1 MANDDLKGLI
11 DIRRELQHT
20 QDMMHDMAKDMGD
33 RLGAEFM
40 SVLNLSKRLNS
51 QITAAVE
58 AQADQNNLVQTYEK
72 SLKSANELKRQQ
84 LIISEELKRRELTL
98 SVTSKAN
105 YENALRASKVLA
117 ANEKQVL
124 SLREAAS
131 KTGDPVKLA
140 RIQSVIAN
148 LENNIQKKST
158 EIDNALYADKPALMA
173 YFLKQ
178 QKESV
183 KQAIEADKIQRR
195 GIFSLNNM
203 MLKLG
208 ESGDKVWKGLGNGLL
223 KGVGLAGGLSGFFA
237 AMVKSAFDIDA
248 SLTGIAK
255 KSGLSSEATSA
266 MSLEYLNTVQSL
278 NTYNSGL
285 SKALLTHMSM
295 LKAQNEL
302 QESTDQMGLYTQQ
315 NVQSQMFLTKQLDM
329 QADEAAKIN
338 QIALI
343 SSKTTAEVIDLT
355 YEQTAALN
363 KENGT
368 RFRGKE
374 ILAAV
379 AKIEGSLAVNYKNNP
394 KLIAQAVV
402 QAKTLGLSLEQA
414 AKASSS
420 LLDFESSI
428 SNELE
433 AELLT
438 GKQFNLE
445 KARSLALDGKSAEA
459 AREMLK
465 NIVGM
470 AEFEKMNVIA
480 RESVAKAMGMTSDE
494 LSNSLRTQELM
505 KGVSQETL
513 KAIKESGNA
522 SEYNSMLSSA
532 TNAQEMK
539 AAESKVTKQLE
550 FEASMERV
558 KSQLAVLTAGP
569 LLKIVDLIVSATKNT
584 GTLKTILIGTAAI
597 LSAMA
602 ISSMIIAGSMMMAT
616 GGLLGGMSALKS
628 LGILA
633 VAAGIGGGG
642 AAYALSSPKKVNDG
656 LISPTGQIMIS
667 TPEGMIKPNK
677 NDYIG
682 LSTNPD
688 ALFNSGGSGGSNK
701 QERLLSAILDAV
713 KQPSGVYMDTN
724 KVGTSLGMKYS
735 SYA

>member
-1 MANDDLKGLI
+1 
-11 DIRRELQHT
+11 
-20 QDMMHDMAKDMGD
+20 
-33 RLGAEFM
+33 
-40 SVLNLSKRLNS
+40 
-51 QITAAVE
+51 
-58 AQADQNNLVQTYEK
+58 
-72 SLKSANELKRQQ
+72 
-84 LIISEELKRRELTL
+84 
-98 SVTSKAN
+98 
-105 YENALRASKVLA
+105 
-117 ANEKQVL
+117 
-124 SLREAAS
+124 
-131 KTGDPVKLA
+131 
-140 RIQSVIAN
+140 
-148 LENNIQKKST
+148 
-158 EIDNALYADKPALMA
+158 
-173 YFLKQ
+173 
-178 QKESV
+178 
-183 KQAIEADKIQRR
+183 
-195 GIFSLNNM
+195 
-203 MLKLG
+203 
-208 ESGDKVWKGLGNGLL
+208 
-223 KGVGLAGGLSGFFA
+223 
-237 AMVKSAFDIDA
+237 
-248 SLTGIAK
+248 
-255 KSGLSSEATSA
+255 
-266 MSLEYLNTVQSL
+266 
-278 NTYNSGL
+278 
-285 SKALLTHMSM
+285 MSM

-402 QAKTLGLSLEQA
+402 QSKALGLSLEQA

-465 NIVGM
+465 NIGGM

>member
-1 MANDDLKGLI
+1 MANDNL
-11 DIRRELQHT
+11 RELVEIRTELQQT
-20 QDMMHDMAKDMGD
+20 QDLIHQMAKDTGD
-33 RLGAEFM
+33 MLGAEFLG
-40 SVLNLSKRLNS
+40 VLNLSKRLTS

-58 AQADQNNLVQTYEK
+58 AQADVNNLVQTYAK
-72 SLKSANELKRQQ
+72 SLKSANTLKRQE
-84 LIISEELKRRELTL
+84 LIIQKELESRVKTLGKTAKDNYTAAINASDIIIGKEKEVARLRELSAKATGNEL
-98 SVTSKAN
+98 TSIIQKISDA
-105 YENALRASKVLA
+105 EKVIEDESKVRNDAL
-117 ANEKQVL
+117 
-124 SLREAAS
+124 
-131 KTGDPVKLA
+131 
-140 RIQSVIAN
+140 
-148 LENNIQKKST
+148 KK
-158 EIDNALYADKPALMA
+158 DKVAMMTYL
-173 YFLKQ
+173 LNK
-178 QKESV
+178 QKEIV
-183 KQAIEADKIQRR
+183 AEAIKADDVQRR
-195 GIFSLNNM
+195 NILSLNNI
-203 MLKLG
+203 MLMLG

-302 QESTDQMGLYTQQ
+302 QESTDQLGLYTQQ

-402 QAKTLGLSLEQA
+402 QAKALGLSLEQA

-465 NIVGM
+465 NIGGM

-513 KAIKESGNA
+513 KAIKESGDA
-522 SEYNSMLSSA
+522 SKYNSMLSSA